1 MPNFAG
7 SLDAAKRNIVAIGVW
22 YFAPYRHARKL
33 FFSSAHFAE
42 KVTDWELS
50 RKFQQRQ
57 PALTW
62 VFGLFIWLPFTALFY
77 TLCVLPALLAITLS
91 VMWPWV
97 LTLISFLLLNLI
109 F

>member
-7 SLDAAKRNIVAIGVW
+7 SLDTAKRNIVAIGVW
-22 YFAPYRHARKL
+22 YFAPYRLARKL

-50 RKFQQRQ
+50 RNFQRRHSSISGI
-57 PALTW
+57 
-62 VFGLFIWLPFTALFY
+62 FGFFIWLPFTALFS
-77 TLCVLPALLAITLS
+77 TLCVLPALFVIMLA
-91 VMWPWV
+91 VVWPWV
-97 LTLISFLLLNLI
+97 FTLISYLLLDLV

>member
-1 MPNFAG
+1 MPKPTGTNN
-7 SLDAAKRNIVAIGVW
+7 SVRQTIVAIGVW
-22 YFAPYRHARKL
+22 YFAPYRHATKL
-33 FFSSAHFAE
+33 FVASADFAE
-42 KVTDWELS
+42 KVTDWELP